1 MGIFLLDAE
10 TPRVVLG
17 LLSAAS
23 RWGEGMRQ
31 MCKEMLS
38 QEPEGSWDPAYLQQ
52 DPRGLHPK

>member
-31 MCKEMLS
+31 ICRDVES
-38 QEPEGSWDPAYLQQ
+38 RA
-52 DPRGLHPK
+52 